1 MTVTQTEFLVSCLE
15 ADAIVSKYAALQNNT
30 KSDRNAGAANSNNL
44 DKRKK
49 TDVLLFISS
58 GHKR

>member
-1 MTVTQTEFLVSCLE
+1 MQYT
-15 ADAIVSKYAALQNNT
+15 ALQSSANSD
-30 KSDRNAGAANSNNL
+30 KSTSAANSNNL

-58 GHKR
+58 GHK